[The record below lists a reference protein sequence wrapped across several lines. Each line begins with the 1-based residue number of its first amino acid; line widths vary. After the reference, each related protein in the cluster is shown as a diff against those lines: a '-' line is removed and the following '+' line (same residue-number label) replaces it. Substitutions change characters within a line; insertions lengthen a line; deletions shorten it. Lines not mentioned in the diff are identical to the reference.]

1 MTDASFTFGDLR
13 CFADPSDARH
23 YYFLPIA
30 PDLQRDGDQ
39 RPMITMLDVGSSGH
53 VMFTATWGARPA
65 SVDALAQEIAAGHQD
80 LDTSRIRLS
89 FAPIASPACHVLL
102 GDGSGAFQTIATST
116 TSRVPPYD
124 ALFNLPVPNQSLDQ
138 VRAAVRGREDFLAVE
153 YVAELR
159 IPATGTAA
167 FRADAGPLV
176 SWLRSER
183 HSGASLRALLE
194 DAVRAGLATVTVR
207 ASERLGAGIAGE
219 LFDRVLTQVADG
231 APRWI
236 AEGGAGV
243 IEVEA
248 SIERG
253 APERIRAHADIG
265 RIVASGSL
273 QAS

>member
-30 PDLQRDGDQ
+30 PDRQRGGDQ

-65 SVDALAQEIAAGHQD
+65 SVNALKRQIAAGHQD
-80 LDTSRIRLS
+80 PDTSRIRLS

-102 GDGSGAFQTIATST
+102 GDGSGAFRTIATSA

-124 ALFNLPVPNQSLDQ
+124 ALFSLPVPSQSLDQ

-159 IPATGTAA
+159 IPAAGTAA
-167 FRADAGPLV
+167 FRADAARLI

-183 HSGASLRALLE
+183 HGGASLRALLE
-194 DAVRAGLATVTVR
+194 EAVQAGLATVTVS
-207 ASERLGAGIAGE
+207 ASERLGAEVAGE
-219 LFDRVLTQVADG
+219 LFDRVLTQVADV
-231 APRWI
+231 APRWM
-236 AEGGAGV
+236 AHGGAGV
-243 IEVEA
+243 VEVEA

-253 APERIRAHADIG
+253 APEHVRACADIG
-265 RIVASGSL
+265 RIVAGGSL
-273 QAS
+273 QSS